1 MAMWTVYLFLGF
13 FLATEGLVLGQKEPS
28 SFSHKLCPGE
38 WSAHGS
44 RCFKFFKSPLQ
55 WIDAEFECLKHGANL
70 ASVHNNKENVFLKNL
85 IKEATGSPTK
95 YWLGGHDCV
104 AEGKWVWS
112 DGSKMSF
119 QDWDKGQ
126 PDNYKNGEDC
136 LEMNYGGS
144 FKWNDALCTVLRPF
158 VCALK

>member
-1 MAMWTVYLFLGF
+1 MAMWTVSLFLGF
-13 FLATEGLVLGQKEPS
+13 FLAMENLVLGQQEPS
-28 SFSHKLCPGE
+28 SFSHKLCPCE

-44 RCFKFFKSPLQ
+44 RYFKYFKSPLP

-70 ASVHNNKENVFLKNL
+70 ASVHNNEENVFLKNF
-85 IKEATGSPTK
+85 IKEATGSLTRT
-95 YWLGGHDCV
+95 WLGGHDAV
-104 AEGKWVWS
+104 AEGKWLWS

-126 PDNYKNGEDC
+126 PDNYNSKEHC
-136 LEMNYGGS
+136 LEINYGG
-144 FKWNDALCTVLRPF
+144 FQQWNDLPCTDSMPF

>member
-1 MAMWTVYLFLGF
+1 MAMWTVSLFLGF